1 MKGLDCARYAL
12 SNCAVVAMLAG
23 CGALRQAQDDMP
35 PTTGAPGAMRQTIAN
50 RAQSTGSFKVLYR
63 FNGRDGEQPQ
73 AGLTNVN
80 GTLYGTTNYGGK
92 YDSGTVFSITTAG
105 SEKVLHSFKGG
116 ADGSS
121 PQSGLLDVNGTLYG
135 TTSLVGGLGGSACFG
150 YGCGTVYRVS
160 LTGAEKVLHSFAGG
174 SDGADPMAGLIDV
187 NGTLYGTTGG
197 GGSSKSGT
205 VYRISTTGSEKVL
218 YSFTGGSDGM
228 FPDAGLTN
236 VRGTLYGTTFACG
249 GSSCYGTVYSVST
262 SGSEKVL
269 HSFDTAGDGG
279 NPIGDL
285 LDVNGMLYGATS
297 AGGGVHSRGTVYSMS
312 TTGVENVLYDFRTAH
327 GGHDGETPYAG
338 LIDVKG
344 TLYGTTDQG
353 GGAPL
358 YGVVYSVST
367 AGVETVLHRFG
378 NASDGAHPWAGLVNV
393 KGTLYGTTLEGG
405 SGCSGGGCGTV
416 FALTP

>member
-1 MKGLDCARYAL
+1 MKKLDCARYAL
-12 SNCAVVAMLAG
+12 SNCAVAAMLAG
-23 CGALRQAQDDMP
+23 CGSIRQAQDHMP
-35 PTTGAPGAMRQTIAN
+35 PIGAPGAMWQTIAN
-50 RAQSTGSFKVLYR
+50 HVQRSGSFKVLFR
-63 FNGRDGEQPQ
+63 FNGPDGEQPQ
-73 AGLTNVN
+73 AGLINVN
-80 GTLYGTTNYGGK
+80 GTLYGTTDYGGK
-92 YDSGTVFSITTAG
+92 YGSGTVFSITTGG

-135 TTSLVGGLGGSACFG
+135 TTSLGGGLGGSGCLG

-174 SDGADPMAGLIDV
+174 SDGAGPMAGLIDV
-187 NGTLYGTTGG
+187 NDTLYGTTSG

-205 VYRISTTGSEKVL
+205 VYSISTTGSEKVL
-218 YSFTGGSDGM
+218 YSFAGGSDGAG
-228 FPDAGLTN
+228 PDGGLTN
-236 VRGTLYGTTFACG
+236 VRGTLFGTTFGCG
-249 GSSCYGTVYSVST
+249 GSTCYGTVYSVST

-269 HSFDTAGDGG
+269 HSFGTGGDGG
-279 NPIGDL
+279 NPMGDL
-285 LDVNGMLYGATS
+285 LDVKGTLYGTTS
-297 AGGGVHSRGTVYSMS
+297 AGGGAHSRGTVYNIS
-312 TTGVENVLYDFRTAH
+312 TTGVETVLYDFRTAH
-327 GGHDGETPYAG
+327 DARDGETPYAG

-358 YGVVYSVST
+358 GGVVYSVST
-367 AGVETVLHRFG
+367 AGAETVLHRFVNG
-378 NASDGAHPWAGLVNV
+378 SEGAHPWAGLVNV

-405 SGCSGGGCGTV
+405 SGCSGGGCGTI

>member
-1 MKGLDCARYAL
+1 MESLNFVRCVLGI
-12 SNCAVVAMLAG
+12 CAVAAVLAG
-23 CGALRQAQDDMP
+23 CGGSQP
-35 PTTGAPGAMRQTIAN
+35 PISAPGAMRQATVPRILPG
-50 RAQSTGSFKVLYR
+50 GSFKVLYR
-63 FNGRDGEQPQ
+63 FDGPDGQAPQ
-73 AGLTNVN
+73 AGLIDVD

-92 YDSGTVFSITTAG
+92 YGSGTVFSITTAG

-135 TTSLVGGLGGSACFG
+135 TTSLGGGLGGSGCLG

-174 SDGADPMAGLIDV
+174 SDGAAPMAGLIDV
-187 NGTLYGTTGG
+187 NDTLFGTTAG

-205 VYRISTTGSEKVL
+205 VYSISTTGSEKVL
-218 YSFTGGSDGM
+218 YSFTGGSDGAL
-228 FPDAGLTN
+228 PQGGLIN
-236 VRGTLYGTTFACG
+236 VHGTLYGGTTFGG
-249 GSSCYGTVYSVST
+249 GSSGYGTVYRIST

-269 HSFDTAGDGG
+269 HSFGGGDGANPMG
-279 NPIGDL
+279 NL
-285 LDVNGMLYGATS
+285 FDVNGTLYGTTS
-297 AGGGVHSRGTVYSMS
+297 AAGGVHSRGTVYSIS
-312 TTGVENVLYDFRTAH
+312 TTGVEKVLYDFRTAH

-367 AGVETVLHRFG
+367 AGAETVLHRFG
-378 NASDGAHPWAGLVNV
+378 NGPDGAHPWAGLVNV